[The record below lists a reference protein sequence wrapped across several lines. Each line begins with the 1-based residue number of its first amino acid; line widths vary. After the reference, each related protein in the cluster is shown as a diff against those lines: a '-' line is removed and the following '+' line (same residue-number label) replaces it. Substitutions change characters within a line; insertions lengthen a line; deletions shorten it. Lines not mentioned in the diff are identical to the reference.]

1 MRHSLT
7 RVRYSDSD
15 WEHPKN
21 NLCSKDSLMCADNDA
36 HSAECYSNSLKV
48 GIADEVAYPKNVS
61 WFRVDGYGRSD
72 YHSNRLGELSK
83 SSSGRKSKYPEL
95 GKR

>member
-1 MRHSLT
+1 MG
-7 RVRYSDSD
+7 
-15 WEHPKN
+15 
-21 NLCSKDSLMCADNDA
+21 ADNDA
-36 HSAECYSNSLKV
+36 HSAECYRNSLKV

-83 SSSGRKSKYPEL
+83 SSSGRKLKYPGL
-95 GKR
+95 GKRRANVSGESIFLKFLTPLAK